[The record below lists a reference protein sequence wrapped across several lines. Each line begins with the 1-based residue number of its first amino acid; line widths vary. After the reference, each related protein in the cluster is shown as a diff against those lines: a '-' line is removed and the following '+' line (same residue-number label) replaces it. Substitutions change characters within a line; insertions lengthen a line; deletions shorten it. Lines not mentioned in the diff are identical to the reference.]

1 MKNETLENK
10 ILQNRIEMRHNE
22 EPASIMDKESWKR
35 KFRIYN
41 LR

>member
-22 EPASIMDKESWKR
+22 EPASIMDKSWKR

-41 LR
+41 QR